1 MEPEVRGGFG
11 VTGGGA
17 DGAGSTDGG
26 FGGTDGG
33 VGGADS
39 DAADGGCGGG
49 GGGDGGVAVE
59 VVVVVEVMWVVAEA
73 VLLAEVVVAG
83 SGGVGGGDGGGGGGG
98 GGGGSGSPKGG
109 VSDKE
114 NPEKSKN
121 PRSTPKSRRRRTSDD
136 GDDGVHLPLQP
147 SSSPFRQHRYL
158 SPSSYLSNRFHV
170 NSLLLLFCS
179 IKICFNSHLPV
190 AYCRQFR
197 FFSTKFVGDDPVLV
211 RDFIHSALYH
221 PDHGYFSQ
229 SPRSVGV
236 LDRSINFHKLQGRK
250 DYMSHLEKI
259 YKQNDVS
266 WFTPVE
272 LFKPWYAHG
281 IAEAILRTTNLSFPL
296 KIYEIG
302 GGSGTCAK
310 GIMDYIMLNAPTR
323 VYNSMSY
330 TSVEISSSL
339 AKKQLETVGEV
350 SSHLSKFKV
359 ECRDAADRSGWGD
372 AEQQPCW
379 VIMLEVLDNLPHDLI
394 YSENQVLPWME
405 VWVEKQQD
413 RSKLSELY
421 KPMQDRLIKSC
432 LDILNVDKD
441 FRPQGTREA
450 SLPSNVWAKI
460 FPKPRRSWLPTGC
473 LVRVRFISDLMK
485 ARFRYVSICSDKDS
499 YDIQKLLET
508 LHGALPKMSM
518 IAADFSY
525 LPDVKVPGERAP
537 LVSTKIDGSSS
548 DHSTYLDAK
557 GDADI
562 FFPTDFWLLERID
575 HYSSGWLKSRI
586 ENFDRSSKQGKKRRT
601 ITLDTSEFMEEFGL
615 PTKTKTKDGYNPLLD
630 DFINTK
636 FYLSVP
642 THNTK

>member
-1 MEPEVRGGFG
+1 MQ
-11 VTGGGA
+11 
-17 DGAGSTDGG
+17 
-26 FGGTDGG
+26 
-33 VGGADS
+33 
-39 DAADGGCGGG
+39 
-49 GGGDGGVAVE
+49 
-59 VVVVVEVMWVVAEA
+59 
-73 VLLAEVVVAG
+73 
-83 SGGVGGGDGGGGGGG
+83 
-98 GGGGSGSPKGG
+98 
-109 VSDKE
+109 
-114 NPEKSKN
+114 
-121 PRSTPKSRRRRTSDD
+121 
-136 GDDGVHLPLQP
+136 VHPP
-147 SSSPFRQHRYL
+147 SPFGKKTLNLKTLFQPQSPTTPEMAYTYRYSRPL
-158 SPSSYLSNRFHV
+158 VQSYRILHKLHAVSSCGQNTFS
-170 NSLLLLFCS
+170 
-179 IKICFNSHLPV
+179 
-190 AYCRQFR
+190 A
-197 FFSTKFVGDDPVLV
+197 FFSTEFVGDTPVLV

-236 LDRSINFHKLQGRK
+236 LDRGINFHKLQGRK
-250 DYMSHLEKI
+250 AYMSHLENI

-323 VYNSMSY
+323 VYNNMSY

-350 SSHLSKFKV
+350 GSHLSKFKV

-394 YSENQVLPWME
+394 YSENQVSPWME

-413 RSKLSELY
+413 SGKLCELY
-421 KPMQDRLIKSC
+421 KPMQDPLIKSC
-432 LDILNVDKD
+432 LDVLNVDKD
-441 FRPQGTREA
+441 FKHQGIREA
-450 SLPSNVWAKI
+450 SFPSKMWSKI
-460 FPKPRRSWLPTGC
+460 FPKAKRCWLPTGC
-473 LVRVRFISDLMK
+473 L
-485 ARFRYVSICSDKDS
+485 
-499 YDIQKLLET
+499 KLLET

-518 IAADFSY
+518 IASDFSY

-537 LVSTKIDGSSS
+537 LVSTKKDGSSS
-548 DHSTYLDAK
+548 DHSSYLDAK

-586 ENFDRSSKQGKKRRT
+586 ESYDRSSKKGKKRRT
-601 ITLDTSEFMEEFGL
+601 ITLDTSVFMEEFGL
-615 PTKTKTKDGYNPLLD
+615 PTKTKTKDGYNPLLE